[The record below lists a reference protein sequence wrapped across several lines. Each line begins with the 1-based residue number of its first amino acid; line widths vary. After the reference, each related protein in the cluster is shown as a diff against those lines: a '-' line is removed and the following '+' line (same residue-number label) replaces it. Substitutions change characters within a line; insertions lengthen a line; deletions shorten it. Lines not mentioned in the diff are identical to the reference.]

1 MEAAGWML
9 RAAIVLSTH
18 RLVMSSL
25 AQEAEAAGNSDSVV
39 AVVSAPCWQTEE
51 YTISKDCYSCNQ
63 FETKTLGQCGIT
75 GFIEQVTCTSTNKS
89 DYKSCRSAP
98 MEKRMFWQFVGVM
111 LAGTVALSLLVISR
125 QRTLDRRA
133 LEKVR
138 KQIES
143 I

>member
-1 MEAAGWML
+1 
-9 RAAIVLSTH
+9 
-18 RLVMSSL
+18 MSSL
-25 AQEAEAAGNSDSVV
+25 LPDQEVTGESDSP
-39 AVVSAPCWQTEE
+39 AMSTPCWQTEE

-63 FETKTLGQCGIT
+63 FELKTLSQCRVS
-75 GFIEQVTCTSTNKS
+75 GFIEQVACTTSSKS
-89 DYKSCRSAP
+89 EYKSCRSTP

>member
-1 MEAAGWML
+1 METTGCIL
-9 RAAIVLSTH
+9 RGFLLLSVH
-18 RLVMSSL
+18 RWLLSFP
-25 AQEAEAAGNSDSVV
+25 AQEEQSLVLRDPP
-39 AVVSAPCWQTEE
+39 AVSTPCWQTEE
-51 YTISKDCYSCNQ
+51 YTISQECYSCSQ
-63 FETKTLGQCGIT
+63 FEAKTLGQCSIT
-75 GFIEQVTCTSTNKS
+75 GFIEQVACTASDKS
-89 DYKSCRSAP
+89 EYKSCRSAP
-98 MEKRMFWQFVGVM
+98 MEKRVFWQFVGVM

>member
-1 MEAAGWML
+1 MEGWLLLGAVM
-9 RAAIVLSTH
+9 VLSAQ
-18 RLVMSSL
+18 RLVLSSPP
-25 AQEAEAAGNSDSVV
+25 QDQKSPGDSDPP
-39 AVVSAPCWQTEE
+39 AVIVPCWQTEE
-51 YTISKDCYSCNQ
+51 YAVSKECYGCSQ
-63 FETKTLGQCGIT
+63 FEAKTLGQCSVT
-75 GFIEQVTCTSTNKS
+75 GFIEKVSCTTSNKS
-89 DYKSCRSAP
+89 EYKSCRSAP
-98 MEKRMFWQFVGVM
+98 MEKRVFWQFVGIM

>member
-1 MEAAGWML
+1 MAAAWLLRTVMVLGVHGWVVSVPDQEAA
-9 RAAIVLSTH
+9 VD
-18 RLVMSSL
+18 
-25 AQEAEAAGNSDSVV
+25 SDHV
-39 AVVSAPCWQTEE
+39 VVSAPCWQTEE

-63 FETKTLGQCGIT
+63 FETKTLGQCGVT
-75 GFIEQVTCTSTNKS
+75 GFIEQVACTSTNKS
-89 DYKSCRSAP
+89 EYKSCRSAP
-98 MEKRMFWQFVGVM
+98 MEKRVFWQFVGVM